1 MIFSKK
7 KTFKQKPIQV
17 KYNQIN
23 YQTPF
28 HFMILLK
35 IAFIINKFWKKKWMF
50 DKIYKNILIINF
62 IFFISILFSNYEYV
76 TLGVS

>member
-35 IAFIINKFWKKKWMF
+35 IAFIINKF
-50 DKIYKNILIINF
+50 
-62 IFFISILFSNYEYV
+62 
-76 TLGVS
+76 